1 MDTRDAVAFL
11 EPAVRGAPGTWA
23 DLGAGSGTFTR
34 ALAEILGPSSRVYA
48 VDRDASALRELR
60 QWSERDAPNVVVIRA
75 DITRPFAL
83 ADKQLDGI
91 LLANVLHF
99 VRDADQ
105 VLARIAQMLRPGGRV
120 VIVEY
125 DRRTANRWV
134 PYPIPV
140 DRLTELASSAALTD
154 PRVVATRPSEYQGA
168 LYAAVATR

>member
-1 MDTRDAVAFL
+1 
-11 EPAVRGAPGTWA
+11 
-23 DLGAGSGTFTR
+23 
-34 ALAEILGPSSRVYA
+34 
-48 VDRDASALRELR
+48 
-60 QWSERDAPNVVVIRA
+60 
-75 DITRPFAL
+75 
-83 ADKQLDGI
+83 
-91 LLANVLHF
+91 
-99 VRDADQ
+99 
-105 VLARIAQMLRPGGRV
+105 